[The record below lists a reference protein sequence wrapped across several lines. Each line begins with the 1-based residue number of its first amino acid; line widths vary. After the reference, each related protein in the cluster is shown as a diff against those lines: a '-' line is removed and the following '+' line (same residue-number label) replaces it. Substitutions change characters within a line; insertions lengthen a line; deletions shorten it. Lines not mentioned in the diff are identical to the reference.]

1 MKKWIYAVAA
11 MITTLG
17 VSNIAFA
24 QEHDAAGGTALIAIG
39 AGLAI
44 GIAAFGVAFGQGRAV
59 SAALDGIGRNPNAAP
74 KIQTPM
80 ILGLAFME
88 FLCIMAFIVAFLMQQ
103 NLA

>member
-1 MKKWIYAVAA
+1 MKKWTYVVATL
-11 MITTLG
+11 ITTLG
-17 VSNIAFA
+17 ISNVAFA
-24 QEHDAAGGTALIAIG
+24 DDGGAMIALG

-44 GIAAFGVAFGQGRAV
+44 GVAAFGVAFGQGRAV